1 MHVHI
6 HKLPVHG
13 IKGMSHCWTPIIDGK
28 AVEFR
33 GQPPRSVKTAK
44 RAAAEHLDTDLD
56 EIEFTVHK

>member
-13 IKGMSHCWTPIIDGK
+13 IKGMTHCWTPVIDGQ

-44 RAAAEHLDTDLD
+44 RAAAEHLGVKVED
-56 EIEFTVHK
+56 IEFTTDK